1 VSSTEVD
8 QHLADLEEPK
18 RSTLERLRQTI
29 FEVVPDAEEGISYG
43 VPAFR
48 LQGKVVAGFAAFKN
62 HLSYLPHIG
71 SVFQVLEEEMCQY
84 ETTTGSLHFPIGS
97 PLPKRPSLS
106 GWQACGGFELDGAD
120 AVCGAGD
127 VEVFEVADLLGSLV
141 NKSLVVA
148 ERSSGSLRYRLL
160 ETIRQYAAAQLV
172 RSGGEAEA
180 RRARATHAEYY
191 LSLAEE
197 AGHELDGPHQG
208 PWLKRLDVEW
218 DNIRAALTCLSAEP
232 DRTEEVLRLAVALLR
247 FLLSRG
253 HRDAVG
259 HLRSAL
265 ERPDGV
271 PAALRARALYVAGRL
286 MFSLLGEED
295 PFERRTARELG
306 ERALEM
312 ARDLDD
318 QRLLS
323 ETLRFVASTETEATS
338 SRATLLGQE
347 ALEGARRL
355 EDPVLVGDALL
366 ILARAAPTAEEKREL
381 RLETLACYRRARD
394 VLSVSLA
401 LQGLASQA
409 VADGQVAAARAY
421 REEAI
426 AAAEEIGSSW
436 YLPALWSDQ
445 GIVFLLLGEFEEAAS
460 FSRKALIAFRRLGGR
475 SATAFSIFVLACC
488 ATGTGDYCRAAR
500 LTGVHDVIDAEV
512 IDLVHKGIYQ
522 WTPPE
527 QRARDDNRAR
537 LRQILG
543 DDEYEREHTLGRG
556 LSFVQAVDLALGRAS
571 SS

>member
-1 VSSTEVD
+1 
-8 QHLADLEEPK
+8 
-18 RSTLERLRQTI
+18 
-29 FEVVPDAEEGISYG
+29 
-43 VPAFR
+43 
-48 LQGKVVAGFAAFKN
+48 
-62 HLSYLPHIG
+62 
-71 SVFQVLEEEMCQY
+71 
-84 ETTTGSLHFPIGS
+84 
-97 PLPKRPSLS
+97 
-106 GWQACGGFELDGAD
+106 
-120 AVCGAGD
+120 
-127 VEVFEVADLLGSLV
+127 
-141 NKSLVVA
+141 
-148 ERSSGSLRYRLL
+148 
-160 ETIRQYAAAQLV
+160 
-172 RSGGEAEA
+172 
-180 RRARATHAEYY
+180 
-191 LSLAEE
+191 
-197 AGHELDGPHQG
+197 
-208 PWLKRLDVEW
+208 
-218 DNIRAALTCLSAEP
+218 
-232 DRTEEVLRLAVALLR
+232 
-247 FLLSRG
+247 
-253 HRDAVG
+253 
-259 HLRSAL
+259 
-265 ERPDGV
+265 
-271 PAALRARALYVAGRL
+271 